1 MRRLLAGSG
10 SRRTASSADVSNR
23 IRFSVVTMA
32 GDQVASLQF
41 GPADTISQVQAAVR
55 QLPTSTSNFFCLV
68 KDGAILQADDTLMQV
83 GLSDGAALTLVRLV
97 GPRFELATDNIEV
110 CESGSLARVSP
121 AHRTGWGWA
130 TAFATVSESQGVES
144 LSIRLGATAGPEAN
158 VTDYFIGALPEELFT
173 AATSQNFLGDRG
185 VGLVLSS
192 HSHWSGSLKV
202 SGGHHGNLFGGQ
214 KFQPGDIVSVTLD
227 KSTGTVCFGRGR
239 EWSAP
244 IDTQFPQPVSR
255 IRLGVSMYCDM
266 TAGPM
271 RSVEICA
278 AEA

>member
-1 MRRLLAGSG
+1 M
-10 SRRTASSADVSNR
+10 SNR
-23 IRFSVVTMA
+23 IRFSILTMA
-32 GDQVASLQF
+32 GDQIASLQF
-41 GPADTISQVQAAVR
+41 GPADTIAQVQAAVR

-68 KDGAILQADDTLMQV
+68 KDGAILQADETLLQAGV
-83 GLSDGAALTLVRLV
+83 TDGAALTLVRLV

-110 CESGSLARVSP
+110 CKDGSVARVDA

-130 TAFATVSESQGVES
+130 TAFATVSETQGVET
-144 LSIRLGATAGPEAN
+144 LSVRLGPTAGLEAN

-173 AATSQNFLGDRG
+173 EATSQNFLGDRG

-192 HSHWSGSLKV
+192 HSNWSGSLKV

-214 KFQPGDIVSVTLD
+214 KFLPGDVVSVTLD
-227 KSTGTVCFGRGR
+227 KSAGTVCFGRGK

-244 IDTQFPQPVSR
+244 IATQFPQPLSR

-266 TAGPM
+266 ATGPM